1 MLAMTFSEPMGWSQP
16 LMQNSVKEQFAQ
28 NLFNIARQIKM
39 GNPMDVALT
48 RKALVQQARERMQAF
63 LRNRISV
70 TEAVSELSVAERQ
83 MVAFARAMTEPG
95 IRLVILEEPTSALSA
110 EEADHLADLVN
121 PPDSRRGGDQRHLTA
136 LCLIKLR

>member
-1 MLAMTFSEPMGWSQP
+1 
-16 LMQNSVKEQFAQ
+16 
-28 NLFNIARQIKM
+28 
-39 GNPMDVALT
+39 
-48 RKALVQQARERMQAF
+48 MQAF

-95 IRLVILEEPTSALSA
+95 TRLVILKKPTSAVSA
-110 EEADHLADLVN
+110 EEADQLADLVN
-121 PPDSRRGGDQRHLTA
+121 PQDSRRGGDQLHVTV

>member
-1 MLAMTFSEPMGWSQP
+1 
-16 LMQNSVKEQFAQ
+16 
-28 NLFNIARQIKM
+28 
-39 GNPMDVALT
+39 
-48 RKALVQQARERMQAF
+48 MQAF